1 MSDGPLSGVRV
12 LDFCHFLAGPYATLI
27 LAELGA
33 DVIKIE
39 DPERP
44 DEARHI
50 GPKFVND
57 ESLYFLSLNWGKRS
71 LGVRLSTEQGRRV
84 VMDLV
89 RTSDAVVDNY
99 RPGVMAKLGLDHDAL
114 AAVNNR
120 IVTCSLTGFGATGPY
135 ADRPGYDYTIQ
146 ALAGVMS
153 LTGEPDSPPGKA
165 GISYVDHSG
174 GMGAALA
181 VCSAL
186 IERGRTGRGRHIDLS
201 LLDIQVS
208 MLTYLASWQ
217 LNSSFEPSRT
227 PSAAHPSIVPAQNF
241 PTSDGYVAVFVGND
255 PMWKRFAAAAGDAR
269 LNGPEFVTHEQR
281 FNERKRLIPLLED
294 ILRTAPSADWV
305 QRLSSAGVPC
315 APVNDLGEALEDPHV
330 SARGL
335 VATASHDRYGTYR
348 HVRGPLGQMVGE
360 ESGAEGAPLLGED
373 TRRVLAEIGYTDD
386 LVASLL
392 ATGVVASAD
401 AEHR

>member
-1 MSDGPLSGVRV
+1 MNDGPLSGVRV

-50 GPKFVND
+50 GPEFVND

-71 LGVRLSTEQGRRV
+71 LGVRVSTEQGRRV

-153 LTGEPDSPPGKA
+153 LTGEPDGPPGKA

-241 PTSDGYVAVFVGND
+241 PTSDGYIAVFVGND
-255 PMWKRFAAAAGDAR
+255 PMWKRFATAAGDAR
-269 LNGPEFVTHEQR
+269 LKGPEFVTHEQR
-281 FNERKRLIPLLED
+281 FNERKRLIPLLEE
-294 ILRTAPSADWV
+294 IFRTAPSAEWV
-305 QRLSSAGVPC
+305 ERLSSAGVPC
-315 APVNDLGEALEDPHV
+315 APVNDLGDALEDPHV

-360 ESGAEGAPLLGED
+360 GMGAGAPLLGED
-373 TRRVLAEIGYTDD
+373 TRRVLAEIGYSDAR
-386 LVASLL
+386 VASLL
-392 ATGVVASAD
+392 ADGVVASAD
-401 AEHR
+401 TEHG